1 MKKEKLEEEFWEFV
15 AIITLFFVCT
25 VIFAFTKLVP
35 LAAVCW
41 IMFLFFASVYP
52 AKWIIQFILFLLKRK
67 KGE

>member
-1 MKKEKLEEEFWEFV
+1 MNKRKLEQEFWDFV
-15 AIITLFFVCT
+15 TMITLFFICT

-41 IMFLFFASVYP
+41 I
-52 AKWIIQFILFLLKRK
+52 IQFILFLLKRK